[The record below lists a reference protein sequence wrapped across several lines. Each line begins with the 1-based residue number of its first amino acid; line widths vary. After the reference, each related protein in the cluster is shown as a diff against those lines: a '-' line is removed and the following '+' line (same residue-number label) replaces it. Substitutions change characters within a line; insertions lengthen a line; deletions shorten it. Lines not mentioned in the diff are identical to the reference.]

1 VPCIRRKAL
10 RISALQL
17 HEDVMNIPFP
27 SDMRLLLA
35 HKQKTSAR
43 VRFLRFP
50 HGLCAFEA
58 LPVLSS
64 VQEDAPASRVETHPG
79 LYLRSAEAQL
89 GLENGGLALE
99 AEFSASVDT
108 PGGLLRVRL
117 ATFTSIDPPFEA
129 VEKLGGKFIAITEAR
144 GELNKISPAEM
155 ELLRQA
161 YTVLMG

>member
-1 VPCIRRKAL
+1 
-10 RISALQL
+10 
-17 HEDVMNIPFP
+17 MNIPFP

-64 VQEDAPASRVETHPG
+64 VQEDAPASRVEMHPG

-89 GLENGGLALE
+89 GLEIGGLALE

-117 ATFTSIDPPFEA
+117 AIFTSIDPPFEA

-144 GELNKISPAEM
+144 GELNKISPAEI

>member
-1 VPCIRRKAL
+1 MTPV
-10 RISALQL
+10 
-17 HEDVMNIPFP
+17 FP
-27 SDMRLLLA
+27 VDMRLLLA

-58 LPVLSS
+58 LPKLS
-64 VQEDAPASRVETHPG
+64 VVFEDPPPSRVEAHPG
-79 LYLRSAEAQL
+79 LYLRGAEAAL
-89 GLENGGLALE
+89 GLDSGGLALE

-108 PGGLLRVRL
+108 PDGPIRVRL
-117 ATFTSIDPPFEA
+117 AMFTSIDPPFDVAER
-129 VEKLGGKFIAITEAR
+129 LGGKFIAITEIR
-144 GELNKISPAEM
+144 GCAPAEM

>member
-1 VPCIRRKAL
+1 
-10 RISALQL
+10 
-17 HEDVMNIPFP
+17 MNAAFP

-43 VRFLRFP
+43 VRFLRFS

-64 VQEDAPASRVETHPG
+64 VLEDAPASRVETHPG
-79 LYLRSAEAQL
+79 LYLRSAETAL
-89 GLENGGLALE
+89 GLEHGGLALE

-108 PGGLLRVRL
+108 PDGPIQVRL
-117 ATFTSIDPPFEA
+117 ATFTSIDPPFNA
-129 VEKLGGKFIAITEAR
+129 AEKLGGKFIAITEAR
-144 GELNKISPAEM
+144 GALNKTSPAEM